1 MTRPPIVAMDGL
13 LLACCG
19 GSYPVALVPGDAVEN
34 AAHDGYQDAAHKG
47 RSKAG
52 NGDTRAQQID
62 RQVAGQLE
70 HKAVDYELK
79 NTQRNDR
86 ERQRDNRQERL
97 DERIDDVQ
105 EQSHEGETDPGLGK
119 TEGLD
124 AGDEER
130 GNRDGDRGKEPV
142 KHKAHGVNPFLRR
155 VRRCRVK
162 RFAAAAWTAARVC
175 RLVRPP
181 IVSDIRGAYVR
192 IRFQNGVRPRKR
204 AAGREFCRF
213 SLVVC

>member
-1 MTRPPIVAMDGL
+1 MRYLHARIVPSARPVLVGRLVIKQEKR
-13 LLACCG
+13 CCCIIF
-19 GSYPVALVPGDAVEN
+19 SIRNY
-34 AAHDGYQDAAHKG
+34 
-47 RSKAG
+47 
-52 NGDTRAQQID
+52 RA
-62 RQVAGQLE
+62 
-70 HKAVDYELK
+70 
-79 NTQRNDR
+79 
-86 ERQRDNRQERL
+86 
-97 DERIDDVQ
+97 
-105 EQSHEGETDPGLGK
+105 DPGLGK

-142 KHKAHGVNPFLRR
+142 KHKAHGLNPFLRR

-192 IRFQNGVRPRKR
+192 IRFQNGVRPEKR
-204 AAGREFCRF
+204 AAGRESCRF
-213 SLVVC
+213 SLVVCYTATGKSHRRCPIA